1 MVTCSVNLLV
11 DACNQGDIETV
22 REFLNEGRIDSLTE
36 EGESLLS
43 AACSAGCYF
52 LVEMILDMGAAT
64 EDRGHKD
71 TTPLIEAANSG
82 HSDIVKLL
90 IERKASI
97 NAQTNQGNTPLI
109 LASANGHTECVRL
122 LLEAGAK
129 TEEHNESGHTA
140 LMEAASNGHVDVAKL
155 LISKGAS
162 INTHSHEFK
171 ESALTL
177 ACYKGQLEM
186 VKFLLEAGADQEH
199 KTEEMHTAL
208 MEASM
213 DGHVE
218 VARLLLD
225 SGAQVTMPAD
235 SFESPLTLAAC
246 GGHVEL
252 AMLLLERGANI
263 EEVNDEGYT
272 PLMEAAREGHEE
284 MVALLLSQGADINA
298 QTEETLETALT
309 LACCGGFLEVVDF
322 LIKAGAD
329 ISAGANTPLMEASQ
343 EGHLELVKYLIVAGA
358 DVNAATSSGDTALIY
373 ACDNGHTE
381 VAEVLISAG
390 ANIEQEAE
398 GGRTPLMKAC
408 RSGHASTVEFLISKG
423 ADVNKVST
431 NCDQTPL
438 SLACSHG
445 HLEVVEMLLAHGA
458 DPTHRLRDSSTML
471 IEAAKGGH
479 TTIVQM
485 LIDYPASLQSTSMNA
500 TLPINVPNNASVI
513 SSNNIGSSNG
523 IPCNTNSI
531 TTSTTTTTNN
541 NNTSSTSSVSCGINV
556 GIVDNPNVSNTSNS
570 TAINNVV
577 SNATN
582 STSHSSAPRKTKT
595 AGKATKILTRYAR
608 PFQAQEQSSQTASD
622 RNDKSTTLS
631 QVTTMQHDQH
641 SSLPQID
648 QPQPQPQQQ
657 PQHQQQL
664 SQPQLLQQ
672 NLLSSN
678 QSSPMQ
684 HHVQP
689 ATGDAASTSVLS
701 PASWYPPIEVD
712 SQTDSNHDT
721 ALTVACS
728 GGHED
733 LVQLLLNRGPDVE
746 HRDKKGFTSLMLAA
760 TAGHAK
766 IVEILLNNQ
775 AELEAQSERTKDT
788 ALSLACSS
796 GRYEVVEILLARGAN
811 KEHRNVSDYTPLSL
825 AASGGYVSI
834 IKLLLTHGA
843 EINSRTG
850 SKLGISPLML
860 AAMNGHASTVKLLLD
875 MGSDINAQIETNR
888 NTALTLACFQGRVEV
903 VSLLLDRKA
912 NAEHRAKTGLTP
924 LMEAASGG
932 FVDVGRVLLDKGAD
946 VNAPPVPSSRDTA
959 LTIAADKGHCKF
971 VELLLSR
978 GAAYDVKNKKGNSPL
993 WLACNGGHID
1003 VVNLL
1008 IQAGADVDS
1017 QDNRKISCLMAGFRR
1032 GHVKVVKLMVRHVTQ
1047 FPSDQEI
1054 NRFMALVTE
1063 KDMTKKCL
1071 QCMEIIHQAKERQA
1085 AEANKHASILL
1096 QEIDQERSR
1105 EENRKAA
1112 AARRR
1117 EKKRQKKKEK
1127 QEQLRAKSGDS
1138 KENVGTNHNKKEVV
1152 TGKNKQQKNPS
1163 SNSNVNENH
1172 NASSSEDSSSTSEN
1186 DDDDS
1191 LIDDGESLDLL
1202 EIINRDMLLAGSLS
1216 SKRPLIIV
1224 KQQVQSQPST
1234 KISNQSKA
1242 QTKSNQTQNVSRQ
1255 NQQSMTKKHLANR
1268 SSSNLETTQSSKGTK
1283 PFVKDNMY
1291 SNSLN
1296 NNTTSH
1302 NSHDDAN
1309 LISKS
1314 AEPSRLTKSGSVDC
1328 EDITSSLRSYMTSKQ
1343 SPNNTTSDSF
1353 SSTSSVKTSSISTVK
1368 PAVLASRQSNN
1379 NFSSVPLINSNASSI
1394 GSGNCMTTDVANLNG
1409 NQTIKKPSP
1418 QKREEGWKEIVRK
1431 SKKVIV
1437 PASAISRVIG
1447 RGGCNINTVREVSCA
1462 HIEVEKQKGQADRGV
1477 IIKGTAE
1484 ATRIA
1489 QQLIYALINESN
1501 KDLNEVIKKL
1511 GLQRPIVNAVSNPKY
1526 MSASS
1531 SISSSSSSKSTYAN
1545 SSVHATSI
1553 PSVGVWTNSTAASV
1567 VPGQTSVT
1575 ARSQSSRAS
1584 VCSPAIST
1592 SYNVPSSLATSSYLL
1607 TNSINDRTINTY
1619 LQHPMPAQ
1627 NPTSPQSQIKTPS
1640 EASIAA
1646 IAQQIAAVGQRQQ
1659 SQYDPLTGAI
1669 SVAVSEPLPSLTE
1682 SLLDASN
1689 INDTL
1694 SEQNMNIDTCVVNH
1708 HGTSP
1713 LAKSPTLLNNVNF
1726 EASGVTNMKV
1736 PTSSSNQNIQTQPE
1750 MTDYGVTFANV
1761 PVSTPEYSPFDNL
1774 FSKVAQTSV
1783 WKQNVSTSASDQQGN
1798 TIYQN
1803 NETPGPLRHL
1813 PNLKPIGTER
1823 KTIMECM
1830 NRMSMMNLPPYNQ

>member
-43 AACSAGCYF
+43 AACSAGCFF
-52 LVEMILDMGAAT
+52 LVEMILDMGADI

-71 TTPLIEAANSG
+71 TTPLMEAANSG

-109 LASANGHTECVRL
+109 LAAANGHTECVRL
-122 LLEAGAK
+122 LLDAGAK

-155 LISKGAS
+155 LITKGAS

-322 LIKAGAD
+322 LIKAGAE

-343 EGHLELVKYLIVAGA
+343 EGHLDLVKYLIVAGA
-358 DVNAATSSGDTALIY
+358 DVNAATSSGDTALMY
-373 ACDNGHTE
+373 ACDNGHTD
-381 VAEVLISAG
+381 VAEALISTG

-408 RSGHASTVEFLISKG
+408 RSGHASTVEFLINRG
-423 ADVNKVST
+423 ADVNKVSA

-445 HLEVVEMLLAHGA
+445 HLEVVEILLAHGA

-479 TTIVQM
+479 TTIVQL
-485 LIDYPASLQSTSMNA
+485 LIDYPASLQSSPMNA
-500 TLPINVPNNASVI
+500 VCP
-513 SSNNIGSSNG
+513 SNSNG
-523 IPCNTNSI
+523 VVSTCNSSTNNTANNTNHNSA
-531 TTSTTTTTNN
+531 SNAPN
-541 NNTSSTSSVSCGINV
+541 SSTS
-556 GIVDNPNVSNTSNS
+556 
-570 TAINNVV
+570 
-577 SNATN
+577 
-582 STSHSSAPRKTKT
+582 RKTKT
-595 AGKATKILTRYAR
+595 IGKLPKSLAR
-608 PFQAQEQSSQTASD
+608 HARQNQPLEQSPHT
-622 RNDKSTTLS
+622 
-631 QVTTMQHDQH
+631 
-641 SSLPQID
+641 
-648 QPQPQPQQQ
+648 
-657 PQHQQQL
+657 QL
-664 SQPQLLQQ
+664 SQNEKSVLPVNSNTTQTDQHTTSPTNQQ
-672 NLLSSN
+672 SPTTAN
-678 QSSPMQ
+678 QQSLAQ
-684 HHVQP
+684 HHTP
-689 ATGDAASTSVLS
+689 SATGDAASTSVLS

-834 IKLLLTHGA
+834 IRLLLTHGA

-860 AAMNGHASTVKLLLD
+860 AAMNGHAQTVKLLLD

-888 NTALTLACFQGRVEV
+888 NTALTLACFQGRVDV

-971 VELLLSR
+971 VELLLAR
-978 GAAYDVKNKKGNSPL
+978 GAAFDVKNKKGNSPL

-1054 NRFMALVTE
+1054 NRFMALVNE

-1105 EENRKAA
+1105 EETRKAA

-1127 QEQLRAKSGDS
+1127 QEQMRAKNGDS
-1138 KENVGTNHNKKEVV
+1138 KENIGSAQNKKDA
-1152 TGKNKQQKNPS
+1152 TSGKNKQKSS
-1163 SNSNVNENH
+1163 SNNAQLNENH
-1172 NASSSEDSSSTSEN
+1172 NNDSSDDDSSSSSDN
-1186 DDDDS
+1186 DEDDS
-1191 LIDDGESLDLL
+1191 IIDDGESLDLL
-1202 EIINRDMLLAGSLS
+1202 DIINRDMLLTGGLN
-1216 SKRPLIIV
+1216 SKRPLATS
-1224 KQQVQSQPST
+1224 KQQVQSQQAT
-1234 KISNQSKA
+1234 KINNQPKL
-1242 QTKSNQTQNVSRQ
+1242 QPKSNPTQHLSRQ
-1255 NQQSMTKKHLANR
+1255 SQQPSVKKHLANR
-1268 SSSNLETTQSSKGTK
+1268 SSSNLESTQSLKGSKSS
-1283 PFVKDNMY
+1283 KDII
-1291 SNSLN
+1291 SN
-1296 NNTTSH
+1296 NNLNLSTSSH
-1302 NSHDDAN
+1302 NNYEDTNSIGKN
-1309 LISKS
+1309 S
-1314 AEPSRLTKSGSVDC
+1314 EPSRITKSGSVDC
-1328 EDITSSLRSYMTSKQ
+1328 EDITNSLRSYMSSTKQ
-1343 SPNNTTSDSF
+1343 SPNNTASDSF
-1353 SSTSSVKTSSISTVK
+1353 SSSSSMKAASTTVIK
-1368 PAVLASRQSNN
+1368 PAMAQSRLQASTPSSFILGTNAVGSNN
-1379 NFSSVPLINSNASSI
+1379 NNTIIDS
-1394 GSGNCMTTDVANLNG
+1394 M
-1409 NQTIKKPSP
+1409 NQTTNSTLMKKPTA

-1511 GLQRPIVNAVSNPKY
+1511 GLQRSANSATNSTSKY
-1526 MSASS
+1526 MSTSS
-1531 SISSSSSSKSTYAN
+1531 SISSSSSSKSTYTN
-1545 SSVHATSI
+1545 SSMHTSAI
-1553 PSVGVWTNSTAASV
+1553 SSVGVWNNSTAANMI
-1567 VPGQTSVT
+1567 PNQAAT
-1575 ARSQSSRAS
+1575 ARSQPSRNS
-1584 VCSPAIST
+1584 VRSPAITS
-1592 SYNVPSSLATSSYLL
+1592 SYNVPSSIATTSYLL
-1607 TNSINDRTINTY
+1607 TGTINDRTINTY
-1619 LQHPMPAQ
+1619 LQHPLPPHDQ
-1627 NPTSPQSQIKTPS
+1627 QSPQQPQIKTPS

-1659 SQYDPLTGAI
+1659 SQYDPLTGAMG
-1669 SVAVSEPLPSLTE
+1669 VAVTESLVSSLTE
-1682 SLLDASN
+1682 SLLNTNN
-1689 INDTL
+1689 INENLT
-1694 SEQNMNIDTCVVNH
+1694 EQSMNIDTCVVNH

-1713 LAKSPTLLNNVNF
+1713 ITRSPTLLSSVGF
-1726 EASGVTNMKV
+1726 DTTGGANMKV
-1736 PTSSSNQNIQTQPE
+1736 PTSSSNQNIQNQPE
-1750 MTDYGVTFANV
+1750 LADYGIAFAAV

-1783 WKQNVSTSASDQQGN
+1783 WQQNVSSSMSGQQGN
-1798 TIYQN
+1798 SIYQTS
-1803 NETPGPLRHL
+1803 ETSDPLRHL

-1823 KTIMECM
+1823 KTIIECM

>member
-1 MVTCSVNLLV
+1 MVNCSVNLLV

-22 REFLNEGRIDSLTE
+22 REFLNEGRIDSLTD

-43 AACSAGCYF
+43 AACSAGCFF
-52 LVEMILDMGAAT
+52 LVEMILDMGADI

-71 TTPLIEAANSG
+71 TTPLMEAANSG

-109 LASANGHTECVRL
+109 LAAANGHTECVRL
-122 LLEAGAK
+122 LLEAGAR

-155 LISKGAS
+155 LITKGAS

-322 LIKAGAD
+322 LIKAGAE

-343 EGHLELVKYLIVAGA
+343 EGHLDLVKYLIVAGA
-358 DVNAATSSGDTALIY
+358 DVNAATSSDDTALMY

-381 VAEVLISAG
+381 VAEVLINSG

-408 RSGHASTVEFLISKG
+408 RSGHASTVEFLISRG

-431 NCDQTPL
+431 NGDQTPL

-445 HLEVVEMLLAHGA
+445 HLEVVEILLAHGA

-479 TTIVQM
+479 TTIVQL
-485 LIDYPASLQSTSMNA
+485 LIDYPASLQSSPLNA
-500 TLPINVPNNASVI
+500 VLPH
-513 SSNNIGSSNG
+513 SNNVGATGNIN
-523 IPCNTNSI
+523 
-531 TTSTTTTTNN
+531 TNN
-541 NNTSSTSSVSCGINV
+541 NNN
-556 GIVDNPNVSNTSNS
+556 SN
-570 TAINNVV
+570 INNNNNNNSSSSSSSSSGSI
-577 SNATN
+577 SNNN
-582 STSHSSAPRKTKT
+582 STSNNNNTNNNSNTLHNSIARKAKT
-595 AGKATKILTRYAR
+595 TGKSPKSMAR
-608 PFQAQEQSSQTASD
+608 HARQNQPHEQSSQVPSNQIERSTPTTQPNTTSQSD
-622 RNDKSTTLS
+622 QQSLSSANQQNQSTMIQQTPA
-631 QVTTMQHDQH
+631 QHH
-641 SSLPQID
+641 A
-648 QPQPQPQQQ
+648 PQQ
-657 PQHQQQL
+657 
-664 SQPQLLQQ
+664 S
-672 NLLSSN
+672 
-678 QSSPMQ
+678 
-684 HHVQP
+684 
-689 ATGDAASTSVLS
+689 TGDAASTSVLS

-860 AAMNGHASTVKLLLD
+860 AAMNGHAQTVKLLLD

-888 NTALTLACFQGRVEV
+888 NTALTLACFQGRVDV

-971 VELLLSR
+971 VELLLAR
-978 GAAYDVKNKKGNSPL
+978 GAAFDVKNKKGNSPL

-1054 NRFMALVTE
+1054 NRFMALVNE

-1085 AEANKHASILL
+1085 AEANKHANILL

-1105 EENRKAA
+1105 EETRKAA

-1127 QEQLRAKSGDS
+1127 QEQMRAKSGDS
-1138 KENVGTNHNKKEVV
+1138 KENIGSNHNKKD
-1152 TGKNKQQKNPS
+1152 TINSKSKQSK
-1163 SNSNVNENH
+1163 NSNTNTQMNENH
-1172 NASSSEDSSSTSEN
+1172 NNESSSDESSSSSDN
-1186 DDDDS
+1186 DEDDS

-1202 EIINRDMLLAGSLS
+1202 EIINRDMLLTGGLN
-1216 SKRPLIIV
+1216 SKRPAAAV
-1224 KQQVQSQPST
+1224 KPQVQPQQAT
-1234 KISNQSKA
+1234 KLNNQSKQSQA
-1242 QTKSNQTQNVSRQ
+1242 KTNQAQNVSSRQ
-1255 NQQSMTKKHLANR
+1255 TQQQTAANVKKHLVNR
-1268 SSSNLETTQSSKGTK
+1268 SSSNLESTQSSKTSK
-1283 PFVKDNMY
+1283 SSAKDNIFG
-1291 SNSLN
+1291 NNLN
-1296 NNTTSH
+1296 MCT
-1302 NSHDDAN
+1302 NSHHNCEDLMN
-1309 LISKS
+1309 KS
-1314 AEPSRLTKSGSVDC
+1314 IEPSRLTKSGSVDC
-1328 EDITSSLRSYMTSKQ
+1328 EDITSSLRNYMYSTKQ
-1343 SPNNTTSDSF
+1343 SPNNTASDSF
-1353 SSTSSVKTSSISTVK
+1353 SSSSSIKTASTTIVK
-1368 PAVLASRQSNN
+1368 PILTPSRQQTNTPSSFISGNNVVGSNN
-1379 NFSSVPLINSNASSI
+1379 NNNIITSDSMNPVVNPI
-1394 GSGNCMTTDVANLNG
+1394 M
-1409 NQTIKKPSP
+1409 KKPMT

-1511 GLQRPIVNAVSNPKY
+1511 GLNRPAISAANNPTKY
-1526 MSASS
+1526 MSTSS

-1545 SSVHATSI
+1545 SSMHTNTI
-1553 PSVGVWTNSTAASV
+1553 TSVGVWNNSVAANMVPSQTAS
-1567 VPGQTSVT
+1567 
-1575 ARSQSSRAS
+1575 ARPQQPRTS
-1584 VCSPAIST
+1584 VCSPAIAPT
-1592 SYNVPSSLATSSYLL
+1592 YVPSSIATTSYLL
-1607 TNSINDRTINTY
+1607 TSAISDRTINTY
-1619 LQHPMPAQ
+1619 LQHPLPTHDQ
-1627 NPTSPQSQIKTPS
+1627 TSPHRPRRIKTPS

-1646 IAQQIAAVGQRQQ
+1646 IAQQIAAVGQRHQ
-1659 SQYDPLTGAI
+1659 SQYDPLTGAMG
-1669 SVAVSEPLPSLTE
+1669 VAVSEAMVPGLTE
-1682 SLLDASN
+1682 SLLQANN
-1689 INDTL
+1689 INEAL
-1694 SEQNMNIDTCVVNH
+1694 SEQSMNIDTCVVNH
-1708 HGTSP
+1708 HGTP
-1713 LAKSPTLLNNVNF
+1713 PNTRSPTLLSSVGF
-1726 EASGVTNMKV
+1726 EATGTANMKV
-1736 PTSSSNQNIQTQPE
+1736 PTSSNQNIQNIHQPE
-1750 MTDYGVTFANV
+1750 LADYGIAFNNV

-1783 WKQNVSTSASDQQGN
+1783 WQQNVTASMAGQQGAYSMYQ
-1798 TIYQN
+1798 TI
-1803 NETPGPLRHL
+1803 EGSDPLRL

-1823 KTIMECM
+1823 KTIMESINKM
-1830 NRMSMMNLPPYNQ
+1830 MDGRSMMPPYNQ

>member
-52 LVEMILDMGAAT
+52 LVEMILDMGADI

-71 TTPLIEAANSG
+71 TTPLMEAANSG

-109 LASANGHTECVRL
+109 LAAANGHTECVRL
-122 LLEAGAK
+122 LLEGGAR

-298 QTEETLETALT
+298 QTEETFETALT

-322 LIKAGAD
+322 LIKAGAE
-329 ISAGANTPLMEASQ
+329 IGAGANTPLMEASQ

-358 DVNAATSSGDTALIY
+358 DVNAATSSGDTALMY
-373 ACDNGHTE
+373 AADNGHTD
-381 VAEVLISAG
+381 VCEVLVSAG
-390 ANIEQEAE
+390 AHIEAEAE

-408 RSGHASTVEFLISKG
+408 RSGHQSTVEFLISRG
-423 ADVNKVST
+423 ADVNKIST

-445 HLEVVEMLLAHGA
+445 HLDVVEILLAHGA

-479 TTIVQM
+479 TTIVQL
-485 LIDYPASLQSTSMNA
+485 LIDYPASLQSSPVNA
-500 TLPINVPNNASVI
+500 AIPPNNM
-513 SSNNIGSSNG
+513 SNNAVSSTPATNNINSSINGSSNCVSSSS
-523 IPCNTNSI
+523 PNNQTACNTS
-531 TTSTTTTTNN
+531 
-541 NNTSSTSSVSCGINV
+541 
-556 GIVDNPNVSNTSNS
+556 
-570 TAINNVV
+570 
-577 SNATN
+577 ATN
-582 STSHSSAPRKTKT
+582 TLHNSSSSRKAKTVGKSPKSLARHARQNQPTEQTSQVPSNQNEKPTPVGHS
-595 AGKATKILTRYAR
+595 
-608 PFQAQEQSSQTASD
+608 D
-622 RNDKSTTLS
+622 TLS
-631 QVTTMQHDQH
+631 QGQHNIAP
-641 SSLPQID
+641 SN
-648 QPQPQPQQQ
+648 
-657 PQHQQQL
+657 
-664 SQPQLLQQ
+664 QQ
-672 NLLSSN
+672 NSSSTT
-678 QSSPMQ
+678 QGLAQ
-684 HHVQP
+684 HHVPPP
-689 ATGDAASTSVLS
+689 ATGDSTSTSVLS

-760 TAGHAK
+760 TAGHEK
-766 IVEILLNNQ
+766 IVEILLNHH

-860 AAMNGHASTVKLLLD
+860 AAMNGHAATVKLLLD

-888 NTALTLACFQGRVEV
+888 NTALTLACFQGRNEV

-932 FVDVGRVLLDKGAD
+932 FVEVGRTLLDKGAD

-978 GAAYDVKNKKGNSPL
+978 GAACDVKNKKGNSPL

-1008 IQAGADVDS
+1008 IQAGVDVDS

-1063 KDMTKKCL
+1063 KDLTKKCL

-1105 EENRKAA
+1105 EETRKAA

-1117 EKKRQKKKEK
+1117 EKKRLKKKEK
-1127 QEQLRAKSGDS
+1127 QEQLRAKNGDS
-1138 KENVGTNHNKKEVV
+1138 KENIGSNHNKKDSMN
-1152 TGKNKQQKNPS
+1152 TKTKQQKNS
-1163 SNSNVNENH
+1163 SINAQMNENL
-1172 NASSSEDSSSTSEN
+1172 NESSSDESRSSSDNEE
-1186 DDDDS
+1186 DDS

-1202 EIINRDMLLAGSLS
+1202 EIINRDMLLTGNLN
-1216 SKRPLIIV
+1216 SKRPITAS
-1224 KQQVQSQPST
+1224 KQQVQSQQTT
-1234 KISNQSKA
+1234 KVNNQYKA
-1242 QTKSNQTQNVSRQ
+1242 QVKASQTQSTSRQ
-1255 NQQSMTKKHLANR
+1255 NQQLTAKKHLANR
-1268 SSSNLETTQSSKGTK
+1268 SNSNLESTQSSKGAK
-1283 PFVKDNMY
+1283 SSAKDSIS
-1291 SNSLN
+1291 SNNLSLSTMN
-1296 NNTTSH
+1296 SH
-1302 NSHDDAN
+1302 NDLEDA
-1309 LISKS
+1309 SS
-1314 AEPSRLTKSGSVDC
+1314 TTRSSESSRLTKSGSVDC
-1328 EDITSSLRSYMTSKQ
+1328 EDITSSLRNYMSSNKQ
-1343 SPNNTTSDSF
+1343 SPNNTASDSF
-1353 SSTSSVKTSSISTVK
+1353 SSSSSVKTSSTTIVK
-1368 PAVLASRQSNN
+1368 PMQASMSRPHTSTPAPFPVINNVAGSNN
-1379 NFSSVPLINSNASSI
+1379 NNNNINNNNNCILVDGLNPTNNA
-1394 GSGNCMTTDVANLNG
+1394 L
-1409 NQTIKKPSP
+1409 IKKPTT

-1484 ATRIA
+1484 STRIA

-1511 GLQRPIVNAVSNPKY
+1511 GLQRPIVNAANNPSKY
-1526 MSASS
+1526 MSTSS
-1531 SISSSSSSKSTYAN
+1531 SISSSSSSKSTYTN
-1545 SSVHATSI
+1545 SNMHASTIS
-1553 PSVGVWTNSTAASV
+1553 SVGVWNNSTAATLATN
-1567 VPGQTSVT
+1567 QTST
-1575 ARSQSSRAS
+1575 RPQPSRSAVR
-1584 VCSPAIST
+1584 SPAITPNYSVSNNVVTTGYLMT
-1592 SYNVPSSLATSSYLL
+1592 SA
-1607 TNSINDRTINTY
+1607 INDRTINTY
-1619 LQHPMPAQ
+1619 LQHPLPSQ
-1627 NPTSPQSQIKTPS
+1627 NQTSMQQSHIKTPS

-1646 IAQQIAAVGQRQQ
+1646 IAQQIAAAGHRQQ
-1659 SQYDPLTGAI
+1659 SQYDPMG
-1669 SVAVSEPLPSLTE
+1669 VSADTHVPGLNE
-1682 SLLDASN
+1682 SLLVPNN
-1689 INDTL
+1689 INDTIADQ
-1694 SEQNMNIDTCVVNH
+1694 SVNIDSCVINQ
-1708 HGTSP
+1708 HGASP
-1713 LAKSPTLLNNVNF
+1713 MARSPTLMGAVTY
-1726 EASGVTNMKV
+1726 EAGGSTNMKV
-1736 PTSSSNQNIQTQPE
+1736 PTSSSSNHNIQDQQDLV
-1750 MTDYGVTFANV
+1750 DYSLAFANV
-1761 PVSTPEYSPFDNL
+1761 PVSTPEYNPFDNL

-1783 WKQNVSTSASDQQGN
+1783 WQQNVSTSMSGQ
-1798 TIYQN
+1798 TSMYQN
-1803 NETPGPLRHL
+1803 NETQDSLRHL

-1823 KTIMECM
+1823 KTILECM

>member
-52 LVEMILDMGAAT
+52 LVEMILDMGADI

-71 TTPLIEAANSG
+71 TTPLMEAANSG

-109 LASANGHTECVRL
+109 LAAANGHTECVRL
-122 LLEAGAK
+122 LLEGGAR

-322 LIKAGAD
+322 LIKAGAE

-358 DVNAATSSGDTALIY
+358 DVNAATSSGDTALMY
-373 ACDNGHTE
+373 ASDNGHSD
-381 VAEVLISAG
+381 VAEVLIAAG

-408 RSGHASTVEFLISKG
+408 RSGHASTVEFLISRG
-423 ADVNKVST
+423 ADVNKIST

-445 HLEVVEMLLAHGA
+445 HLEVVEILLAHGA

-479 TTIVQM
+479 TTIVQL
-485 LIDYPASLQSTSMNA
+485 LIDYPASLQSSPVNA
-500 TLPINVPNNASVI
+500 ALP
-513 SSNNIGSSNG
+513 
-523 IPCNTNSI
+523 
-531 TTSTTTTTNN
+531 TNN
-541 NNTSSTSSVSCGINV
+541 NNN
-556 GIVDNPNVSNTSNS
+556 
-570 TAINNVV
+570 NNVV
-577 SNATN
+577 SSMPNTTNNTNNSNSGGSNNNSNCVSSSSPNSNNSTTATN
-582 STSHSSAPRKTKT
+582 TLHNSSSRKAKTVGKSPKSLARHARQNQPNEQTSQASFNQNEKPTPISHLETLPQGQHNIAPSNQQNSS
-595 AGKATKILTRYAR
+595 
-608 PFQAQEQSSQTASD
+608 
-622 RNDKSTTLS
+622 STTQGS
-631 QVTTMQHDQH
+631 A
-641 SSLPQID
+641 
-648 QPQPQPQQQ
+648 
-657 PQHQQQL
+657 
-664 SQPQLLQQ
+664 
-672 NLLSSN
+672 
-678 QSSPMQ
+678 Q
-684 HHVQP
+684 HHVPPP
-689 ATGDAASTSVLS
+689 ATGDSTSTSVLS

-760 TAGHAK
+760 TAGHEK
-766 IVEILLNNQ
+766 IVEILLNHH

-860 AAMNGHASTVKLLLD
+860 AAMNGHAQTVKLLLD

-888 NTALTLACFQGRVEV
+888 NTALTLACFQGRVDV

-978 GAAYDVKNKKGNSPL
+978 GAACDVKNKKGNSPL

-1008 IQAGADVDS
+1008 IQAGVDVDS

-1063 KDMTKKCL
+1063 KDLTKKCL

-1105 EENRKAA
+1105 EETRKAA

-1127 QEQLRAKSGDS
+1127 QEQQRAKNGDS
-1138 KENVGTNHNKKEVV
+1138 KENIVSNHKKDSMN
-1152 TGKNKQQKNPS
+1152 GKTKQPKS
-1163 SNSNVNENH
+1163 SSINAQMNENH
-1172 NASSSEDSSSTSEN
+1172 NESSSEDSRSSSDNEE
-1186 DDDDS
+1186 DDS
-1191 LIDDGESLDLL
+1191 LLDDGESLDLL
-1202 EIINRDMLLAGSLS
+1202 EIINRDMLLTGNLNN
-1216 SKRPLIIV
+1216 KRPLTTS
-1224 KQQVQSQPST
+1224 KQQVPSQQAT
-1234 KISNQSKA
+1234 KVNSQSKI
-1242 QTKSNQTQNVSRQ
+1242 QVKTNQTQCTSRQ
-1255 NQQSMTKKHLANR
+1255 IQQSAVKKHLANR
-1268 SSSNLETTQSSKGTK
+1268 SSSNLESTQSSKGAK
-1283 PFVKDNMY
+1283 SSAKDSTS
-1291 SNSLN
+1291 SNNLSLSTMN
-1296 NNTTSH
+1296 SH
-1302 NSHDDAN
+1302 NDLEDA
-1309 LISKS
+1309 SS
-1314 AEPSRLTKSGSVDC
+1314 TTRSSESSRLTKSGSVDC
-1328 EDITSSLRSYMTSKQ
+1328 EDITSSLRNFMSSNKQ
-1343 SPNNTTSDSF
+1343 SPNYTASDSF
-1353 SSTSSVKTSSISTVK
+1353 SSSSSVKTSSTTVVK
-1368 PAVLASRQSNN
+1368 PMQASISRPHTSTPTPVPVINNVAGANNNNNSISNN
-1379 NFSSVPLINSNASSI
+1379 NNCILVDGMNPASNPI
-1394 GSGNCMTTDVANLNG
+1394 V
-1409 NQTIKKPSP
+1409 KKPAT

-1431 SKKVIV
+1431 SKKVMV
-1437 PASAISRVIG
+1437 PAAAISRVIG

-1484 ATRIA
+1484 STRIA
-1489 QQLIYALINESN
+1489 QQLIYALISESN

-1511 GLQRPIVNAVSNPKY
+1511 GLQRPVVNATNNPSKY
-1526 MSASS
+1526 MSTSS
-1531 SISSSSSSKSTYAN
+1531 SISSSSSSKSTYTNSTMHAN
-1545 SSVHATSI
+1545 PIS
-1553 PSVGVWTNSTAASV
+1553 SVGVWNNSTATNLATN
-1567 VPGQTSVT
+1567 PTSVRPQPS
-1575 ARSQSSRAS
+1575 RSAVR
-1584 VCSPAIST
+1584 SPAITPNYSVSNSIATT
-1592 SYNVPSSLATSSYLL
+1592 SYLITSA
-1607 TNSINDRTINTY
+1607 INDRAISTY
-1619 LQHPMPAQ
+1619 LQHPLPSQ
-1627 NPTSPQSQIKTPS
+1627 NQASMQQSQIKTPS

-1646 IAQQIAAVGQRQQ
+1646 IAQQIAAVGHRQQ
-1659 SQYDPLTGAI
+1659 SQYDPMGVTAETLVPG
-1669 SVAVSEPLPSLTE
+1669 LTE
-1682 SLLDASN
+1682 SLLASN
-1689 INDTL
+1689 SINDTIN
-1694 SEQNMNIDTCVVNH
+1694 EQQVNIDSCVINQH
-1708 HGTSP
+1708 AASP
-1713 LAKSPTLLNNVNF
+1713 NARSPTILGTVTY
-1726 EASGVTNMKV
+1726 ESGGPTNMKV
-1736 PTSSSNQNIQTQPE
+1736 PTSSSSNHNIQDQQE
-1750 MTDYGVTFANV
+1750 LADFSLAFANV

-1783 WKQNVSTSASDQQGN
+1783 WHQNVSTSLSEQ
-1798 TIYQN
+1798 TSMYQN
-1803 NETPGPLRHL
+1803 HETQESLRHL

-1823 KTIMECM
+1823 KTIIECM

>member
-43 AACSAGCYF
+43 AACSAGCFF
-52 LVEMILDMGAAT
+52 LVEMILDMGAEI

-71 TTPLIEAANSG
+71 TTPLMEAANSG

-97 NAQTNQGNTPLI
+97 DAQTNQGNTPLI
-109 LASANGHTECVRL
+109 LAAANGHTECVRL
-122 LLEAGAK
+122 LLDGGAR

-140 LMEAASNGHVDVAKL
+140 LMEAASNGHVEVAKL
-155 LISKGAS
+155 LITKGAS

-322 LIKAGAD
+322 LLKAGAD
-329 ISAGANTPLMEASQ
+329 ITAGANTPLMEASQ
-343 EGHLELVKYLIVAGA
+343 EGHLKLVEYLIVAGA
-358 DVNAATSSGDTALIY
+358 DVNATTRDGDTALSY

-408 RSGHASTVEFLISKG
+408 RAGNASTVELLISRG

-438 SLACSHG
+438 SLACSNG
-445 HLEVVEMLLAHGA
+445 NLETVEILLAHGA

-479 TTIVQM
+479 TTIVQL
-485 LIDYPASLQSTSMNA
+485 LIDYPASLQSTPMNA
-500 TLPINVPNNASVI
+500 LPSTNTESGVIGTNNSSGTGNNASNNNSI
-513 SSNNIGSSNG
+513 S
-523 IPCNTNSI
+523 NTN
-531 TTSTTTTTNN
+531 TNN
-541 NNTSSTSSVSCGINV
+541 N
-556 GIVDNPNVSNTSNS
+556 SNTLH
-570 TAINNVV
+570 
-577 SNATN
+577 N
-582 STSHSSAPRKTKT
+582 STSRKTKT
-595 AGKATKILTRYAR
+595 VGKSPKSLARHARQLPPLEQPSQASSIQIEKSVLTKQPNMVQPA
-608 PFQAQEQSSQTASD
+608 EQ
-622 RNDKSTTLS
+622 
-631 QVTTMQHDQH
+631 
-641 SSLPQID
+641 
-648 QPQPQPQQQ
+648 QPQQQ
-657 PQHQQQL
+657 NLLPMNQQDTTTIHQQSL
-664 SQPQLLQQ
+664 SQHNVP
-672 NLLSSN
+672 
-678 QSSPMQ
+678 PT
-684 HHVQP
+684 
-689 ATGDAASTSVLS
+689 TGDSASTSVLS

-728 GGHED
+728 GGHEE
-733 LVQLLLNRGPDVE
+733 LVRLLLARGPDIE

-760 TAGHAK
+760 TAGYAK

-796 GRYEVVEILLARGAN
+796 GKYEVVEILLARGAN

-825 AASGGYVSI
+825 AASGGYVNI

-860 AAMNGHASTVKLLLD
+860 AAMNGHAQTVKLLLD

-888 NTALTLACFQGRVEV
+888 NTALTLACFQGRVDV

-912 NAEHRAKTGLTP
+912 SAEHRAKTGLTP

-971 VELLLSR
+971 VELLLNR

-1047 FPSDQEI
+1047 FPSEQEI
-1054 NRFMALVTE
+1054 TRFLALVTE
-1063 KDMTKKCL
+1063 KDMQKKCHT
-1071 QCMEIIHQAKERQA
+1071 CKDIIHQAKERQA

-1105 EENRKAA
+1105 EETRKAA

-1127 QEQLRAKSGDS
+1127 QEQMRAKSGDS
-1138 KENVGTNHNKKEVV
+1138 KENIGSTQNKKDSVNNN
-1152 TGKNKQQKNPS
+1152 KNKQLKNPS
-1163 SNSNVNENH
+1163 TGTQIHENH
-1172 NASSSEDSSSTSEN
+1172 NNESSSDESSSSSDN
-1186 DDDDS
+1186 DEQDS

-1202 EIINRDMLLAGSLS
+1202 EIINRDMLLMGSLNNKKPLAS
-1216 SKRPLIIV
+1216 S
-1224 KQQVQSQPST
+1224 KQQVQQGQQAT
-1234 KISNQSKA
+1234 KLSNQSKLQA
-1242 QTKSNQTQNVSRQ
+1242 KSSQPQQNISRQ
-1255 NQQSMTKKHLANR
+1255 NTHQSSVAMKKHLANR
-1268 SSSNLETTQSSKGTK
+1268 SSSNLESTQSSKGSKST
-1283 PFVKDNMY
+1283 VKDNV
-1291 SNSLN
+1291 SINNLN
-1296 NNTTSH
+1296 ASTNSH
-1302 NSHDDAN
+1302 NNHEDTNSIIKN
-1309 LISKS
+1309 T
-1314 AEPSRLTKSGSVDC
+1314 EPSIMTKSGSVDC
-1328 EDITSSLRSYMTSKQ
+1328 EDITNSLRSYMYSTKQ
-1343 SPNNTTSDSF
+1343 SPNNTASDSF
-1353 SSTSSVKTSSISTVK
+1353 SSSSSIKTSSTTIVK
-1368 PAVLASRQSNN
+1368 PTLAPNRQQTSTPSSFISGNTVVGSSINN
-1379 NFSSVPLINSNASSI
+1379 NNNNNTIITDNMTQVTNSVLKKSS
-1394 GSGNCMTTDVANLNG
+1394 T
-1409 NQTIKKPSP
+1409 

-1489 QQLIYALINESN
+1489 QQLIYALINETN

-1511 GLQRPIVNAVSNPKY
+1511 GLQRPILNANNIPSKY
-1526 MSASS
+1526 MSTSS
-1531 SISSSSSSKSTYAN
+1531 SISSSSSSKSTYTN
-1545 SSVHATSI
+1545 SNIHTSAI
-1553 PSVGVWTNSTAASV
+1553 PSVGVWNNSTAANMATS
-1567 VPGQTSVT
+1567 QTTSV
-1575 ARSQSSRAS
+1575 RAQPPRTS
-1584 VCSPAIST
+1584 VRSPAVAS
-1592 SYNVPSSLATSSYLL
+1592 SYNVPCSIATTSYRL
-1607 TNSINDRTINTY
+1607 TSAINDRTINTF
-1619 LQHPMPAQ
+1619 LQHPLPAHNQ
-1627 NPTSPQSQIKTPS
+1627 TSPQSQIKTPS

-1659 SQYDPLTGAI
+1659 QSQYDPLTNALGA
-1669 SVAVSEPLPSLTE
+1669 AVTEALVPGLTE
-1682 SLLDASN
+1682 SLINANN
-1689 INDTL
+1689 INETL
-1694 SEQNMNIDTCVVNH
+1694 TEQSMNIDTCVGNH

-1713 LAKSPTLLNNVNF
+1713 ITRSPTLLGTVGY
-1726 EASGVTNMKV
+1726 EATGATNMKV
-1736 PTSSSNQNIQTQPE
+1736 SSSPPNQNIQSQQE
-1750 MTDYGVTFANV
+1750 LNDYGMAFANA
-1761 PVSTPEYSPFDNL
+1761 PVSTAEYSPFDNL

-1783 WKQNVSTSASDQQGN
+1783 WQQNVSTSMSGQQGN
-1798 TIYQN
+1798 PIYQN
-1803 NETPGPLRHL
+1803 NEAQDRNL

-1823 KTIMECM
+1823 KTIELM
-1830 NRMSMMNLPPYNQ
+1830 RMYSGMNLPPYNQ

>member
-52 LVEMILDMGAAT
+52 LVEMILDMGADV

-71 TTPLIEAANSG
+71 TTPLMEAANSG

-90 IERKASI
+90 IDRKASV

-109 LASANGHTECVRL
+109 LAAANGHTECVRL
-122 LLEAGAK
+122 LLDAGAR

-140 LMEAASNGHVDVAKL
+140 LMECASNGHVDVAKL
-155 LISKGAS
+155 LISRGAS
-162 INTHSHEFK
+162 VNTHSHEFK

-218 VARLLLD
+218 VAKLLLD
-225 SGAQVTMPAD
+225 SGAQVSMPAD

-284 MVALLLSQGADINA
+284 MVGLLLSQGADINA

-309 LACCGGFLEVVDF
+309 LACCGGFLEVADF

-329 ISAGANTPLMEASQ
+329 ISAGANTPLMEAAQ
-343 EGHLELVKYLIVAGA
+343 EGHLELVKYLIGFDA
-358 DVNAATSSGDTALIY
+358 DVNAATTSGDTALMY

-381 VAEVLISAG
+381 VAEVLISAD

-408 RSGHASTVEFLISKG
+408 RSGHAATVEFLISRG

-445 HLEVVEMLLAHGA
+445 HLEVVEILLAHGA

-479 TTIVQM
+479 TTIVQL
-485 LIDYPASLQSTSMNA
+485 LIDYPASLQSPLMNA
-500 TLPINVPNNASVI
+500 TLP
-513 SSNNIGSSNG
+513 SN
-523 IPCNTNSI
+523 T
-531 TTSTTTTTNN
+531 
-541 NNTSSTSSVSCGINV
+541 
-556 GIVDNPNVSNTSNS
+556 NTSNS
-570 TAINNVV
+570 CSSGSTNNV
-577 SNATN
+577 SSTNTN
-582 STSHSSAPRKTKT
+582 SGTGTTTSNTTTTLPNSSLRKTKT
-595 AGKATKILTRYAR
+595 IGKSPKTLAR
-608 PFQAQEQSSQTASD
+608 HARQHQPNEQSQLTPSISSE
-622 RNDKSTTLS
+622 KSAPTNQQSTLH
-631 QVTTMQHDQH
+631 QDQNN
-641 SSLPQID
+641 LPATNI
-648 QPQPQPQQQ
+648 
-657 PQHQQQL
+657 L
-664 SQPQLLQQ
+664 NSA
-672 NLLSSN
+672 
-678 QSSPMQ
+678 QSSTP
-684 HHVQP
+684 P
-689 ATGDAASTSVLS
+689 ATGDTTSTSVLS

-728 GGHED
+728 GGHEE

-766 IVEILLNNQ
+766 IVEILLNNH

-825 AASGGYVSI
+825 AASGGYVPI

-860 AAMNGHASTVKLLLD
+860 AAMNGHTQTVKLLLD

-888 NTALTLACFQGRVEV
+888 NTALTLACFQGRVDV

-978 GAAYDVKNKKGNSPL
+978 GSSFDVKNKKGNSPL
-993 WLACNGGHID
+993 WLACNGGHME

-1017 QDNRKISCLMAGFRR
+1017 QDNRKISCLMAAFRR

-1054 NRFMALVTE
+1054 NRFMALVNE
-1063 KDMTKKCL
+1063 KDLTKKCL

-1105 EENRKAA
+1105 EETRKAA

-1127 QEQLRAKSGDS
+1127 QEQMRAKSGDL
-1138 KENVGTNHNKKEVV
+1138 KENIGSNHGKKDAAG
-1152 TGKNKQQKNPS
+1152 GKNKQQKNSFPNANMSENQNDS
-1163 SNSNVNENH
+1163 SGEE
-1172 NASSSEDSSSTSEN
+1172 SSSSSDNE
-1186 DDDDS
+1186 DDS

-1202 EIINRDMLLAGSLS
+1202 EIINRDMLSGGLT
-1216 SKRPLIIV
+1216 SKRPLLNNTNI
-1224 KQQVQSQPST
+1224 KQQLQST
-1234 KISNQSKA
+1234 LTAGKLSNQTKA
-1242 QTKSNQTQNVSRQ
+1242 QTKSNQLQNSNRQ
-1255 NQQSMTKKHLANR
+1255 NQ
-1268 SSSNLETTQSSKGTK
+1268 
-1283 PFVKDNMY
+1283 
-1291 SNSLN
+1291 
-1296 NNTTSH
+1296 
-1302 NSHDDAN
+1302 
-1309 LISKS
+1309 
-1314 AEPSRLTKSGSVDC
+1314 
-1328 EDITSSLRSYMTSKQ
+1328 
-1343 SPNNTTSDSF
+1343 
-1353 SSTSSVKTSSISTVK
+1353 
-1368 PAVLASRQSNN
+1368 
-1379 NFSSVPLINSNASSI
+1379 
-1394 GSGNCMTTDVANLNG
+1394 
-1409 NQTIKKPSP
+1409 
-1418 QKREEGWKEIVRK
+1418 EIVRK

-1484 ATRIA
+1484 STKIA
-1489 QQLIYALINESN
+1489 QQLIYALINETN

-1511 GLQRPIVNAVSNPKY
+1511 GVQRPAINATNNPSKY
-1526 MSASS
+1526 IATSRAL
-1531 SISSSSSSKSTYAN
+1531 SSSSSSKSTYA
-1545 SSVHATSI
+1545 SSNMHVNASLPT
-1553 PSVGVWTNSTAASV
+1553 VGVWNNSTAANV
-1567 VPGQTSVT
+1567 VATSQAVSNRPT
-1575 ARSQSSRAS
+1575 QNSCAPVR
-1584 VCSPAIST
+1584 SPALS
-1592 SYNVPSSLATSSYLL
+1592 SGYNVPSGKSTTGYLM
-1607 TNSINDRTINTY
+1607 NNAINDRNINTY
-1619 LQHPMPAQ
+1619 LQHPVPQHNQAPAQ
-1627 NPTSPQSQIKTPS
+1627 PAQMKTPS

-1646 IAQQIAAVGQRQQ
+1646 IAQQIAAAGHRQ
-1659 SQYDPLTGAI
+1659 SQFESLSGAI
-1669 SVAVSEPLPSLTE
+1669 NVAPTETLIPGLTE
-1682 SLLDASN
+1682 SLLTTSG
-1689 INDTL
+1689 INESL
-1694 SEQNMNIDTCVVNH
+1694 AEQNVNIDTCVVNH
-1708 HGTSP
+1708 HRASP
-1713 LAKSPTLLNNVNF
+1713 IRSPTILNPVGYDATS
-1726 EASGVTNMKV
+1726 ASGIKV
-1736 PTSSSNQNIQTQPE
+1736 STSLASSSNHNIQTQSDLAE
-1750 MTDYGVTFANV
+1750 YGMTFTNV

-1774 FSKVAQTSV
+1774 FSKVAQTTV
-1783 WKQNVSTSASDQQGN
+1783 WQQNVTPSMSEQQSN
-1798 TIYQN
+1798 SVHQT
-1803 NETPGPLRHL
+1803 NETSDSLRHL

-1823 KTIMECM
+1823 KTIIECM